1 MSGGLWAK
9 ICRYRQ
15 QRVRVSVFSNSIG
28 LNVQGYIAFDG
39 KAMYANG
46 KTQCPA
52 QATTPM
58 VKANYYLLSPLSKA
72 LARFGEGQI
81 QLSVAPNGMLRMQN
95 NTMLFLL
102 TPTQPIDLTVRA
114 KTGKKGRKAAA

>member
-1 MSGGLWAK
+1 
-9 ICRYRQ
+9 
-15 QRVRVSVFSNSIG
+15 
-28 LNVQGYIAFDG
+28 
-39 KAMYANG
+39 MYANG

-58 VKANYYLLSPLSKA
+58 MKANYYLLSPLSKA
-72 LARFGEGQI
+72 LARFGEGQL
-81 QLSVAPNGMLRMQN
+81 QLSVASNGMLRIQN

-114 KTGKKGRKAAA
+114 KTDKKGRKAAAWQGGM